1 MEINGLSNNLQMDS
15 INATK
20 NKVSD
25 ENFEKRLKKVLDSED
40 EKELKEVCNEFEG
53 VFLNMLYKQMKASI
67 PESDFEP
74 DSIGKNIFESMLDEK
89 LMERASQTKGIGFSD
104 MLYKHLSQ
112 KLKSVYKISDE

>member
-1 MEINGLSNNLQMDS
+1 MEINGLPNNLQMDS
-15 INATK
+15 ININK

-25 ENFEKRLKKVLDSED
+25 ESFEKRLKKVLNSED

-53 VFLNMLYKQMKASI
+53 VFLNMLYRQMKASI

-89 LMERASQTKGIGFSD
+89 LMEKASESNGIGFSN

-112 KLKSVYKISDE
+112 KLKSVYKLSYE